1 MKITCPQTEALTPLM
16 GLTRDGMS
24 TTTNPMWPQVRAGYL
39 RIISI
44 QLSFLI
50 SRNCEFKLIVFS
62 AGGGPDGYDFFK
74 GTEIDIEANNTY
86 STVKKFLN

>member
-1 MKITCPQTEALTPLM
+1 MDLAMKITCPQTEALTPLM

-50 SRNCEFKLIVFS
+50 SRNCEFKLIVFQLEEVQMDMTFS
-62 AGGGPDGYDFFK
+62 RALKLILRP
-74 GTEIDIEANNTY
+74 TTH
-86 STVKKFLN
+86 TQL